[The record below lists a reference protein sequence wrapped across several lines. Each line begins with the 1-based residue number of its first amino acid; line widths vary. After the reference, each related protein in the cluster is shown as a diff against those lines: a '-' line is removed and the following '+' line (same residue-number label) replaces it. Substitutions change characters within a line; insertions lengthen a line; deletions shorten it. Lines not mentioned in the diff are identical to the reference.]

1 MTYPEFQINEEK
13 ILSLCESAE
22 KKSEPLSV
30 LNKIGNHAKKIAVT
44 AAMGLS
50 VAGASTAVADRIP
63 AEKSMA
69 SLKWDLVGQS
79 DLWEYKALPSY
90 NEAPFLS
97 EMVKSGSLPPVKDR
111 LPKEPL
117 VMKTGAMID
126 GTGEYGGCLLYTSPS
141 PRDA

>member
-13 ILSLCESAE
+13 ILSLCESVE
-22 KKSEPLSV
+22 KMSEPLSV

-50 VAGASTAVADRIP
+50 VAGTSTAMADRIP

-79 DLWEYKALPSY
+79 DLW
-90 NEAPFLS
+90 
-97 EMVKSGSLPPVKDR
+97 
-111 LPKEPL
+111 
-117 VMKTGAMID
+117 
-126 GTGEYGGCLLYTSPS
+126 
-141 PRDA
+141 

>member
-50 VAGASTAVADRIP
+50 VAGASTA
-63 AEKSMA
+63 
-69 SLKWDLVGQS
+69 
-79 DLWEYKALPSY
+79 
-90 NEAPFLS
+90 
-97 EMVKSGSLPPVKDR
+97 
-111 LPKEPL
+111 
-117 VMKTGAMID
+117 
-126 GTGEYGGCLLYTSPS
+126 
-141 PRDA
+141 

>member
-22 KKSEPLSV
+22 KKLEPLSV

-69 SLKWDLVGQS
+69 NHEVY
-79 DLWEYKALPSY
+79 E
-90 NEAPFLS
+90 
-97 EMVKSGSLPPVKDR
+97 
-111 LPKEPL
+111 
-117 VMKTGAMID
+117 
-126 GTGEYGGCLLYTSPS
+126 
-141 PRDA
+141 

>member
-1 MTYPEFQINEEK
+1 MAYPEFQINEEK

-69 SLKWDLVGQS
+69 TLKWDLVGQS

-111 LPKEPL
+111 LPK
-117 VMKTGAMID
+117 
-126 GTGEYGGCLLYTSPS
+126 SRWS
-141 PRDA
+141 